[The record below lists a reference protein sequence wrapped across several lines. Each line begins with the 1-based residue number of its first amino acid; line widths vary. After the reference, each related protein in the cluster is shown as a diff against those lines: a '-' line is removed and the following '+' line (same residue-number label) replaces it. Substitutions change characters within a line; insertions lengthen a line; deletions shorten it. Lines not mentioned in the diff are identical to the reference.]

1 MENRAHALAAGL
13 FTLLLAA
20 ASAMA
25 LWWLGQTKEDASVY
39 LLETR
44 RNVTGLNVEAQ
55 VRYRGIRAGKVED
68 IFVDPKDPRVI
79 LIGISVDN
87 RFHLT
92 RGTVAQLGFQGITG
106 LAFVQLED
114 DGRQPEPLVASGGD
128 PPRLVMKPTALDTLG
143 DKAEDIVGQVAQVT
157 ERLARLL
164 DEKNVGNLSRTIE
177 NTAVASEGLKELPQV
192 MAALHRVLSDTNMQ
206 RLSAVL
212 GHLEKTAGE
221 AAPLAVEM
229 RELVRSMTGLA
240 GRLDRLAGE
249 AGGEL
254 TNDTLPRGNALMKE
268 LTANAARLSRL
279 LDSLEQNPQ
288 SLIFGR
294 GEARPGPGE
303 AGFSAPSQ

>member
-25 LWWLGQTKEDASVY
+25 LWWLGQTKEDASLY

-177 NTAVASEGLKELPQV
+177 NTAVASEGLKELPQ
-192 MAALHRVLSDTNMQ
+192 
-206 RLSAVL
+206 
-212 GHLEKTAGE
+212 
-221 AAPLAVEM
+221 
-229 RELVRSMTGLA
+229 
-240 GRLDRLAGE
+240 
-249 AGGEL
+249 
-254 TNDTLPRGNALMKE
+254 
-268 LTANAARLSRL
+268 
-279 LDSLEQNPQ
+279 
-288 SLIFGR
+288 
-294 GEARPGPGE
+294 
-303 AGFSAPSQ
+303 